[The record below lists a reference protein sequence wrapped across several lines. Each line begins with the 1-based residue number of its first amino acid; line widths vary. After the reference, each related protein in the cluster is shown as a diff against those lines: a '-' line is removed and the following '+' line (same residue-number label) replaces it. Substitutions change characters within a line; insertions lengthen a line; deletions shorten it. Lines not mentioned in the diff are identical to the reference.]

1 MEKSDLDPDAY
12 LASLPADRRGTM
24 TALDALI
31 REALPGRPR
40 TVWTGT
46 FWGGTEQTILGYGAI
61 TQSRPR
67 GPDVEWF
74 AVGLALQ
81 KAYISL
87 YVNAVDGGRYLTQAY
102 AGRLGAAKVGSA
114 SVSFRRLEG
123 VDVGALT
130 EMLRRAGELTGPGS
144 EEGS

>member
-12 LASLPADRRGTM
+12 LASLPPERRGTM

-31 REALPGRPR
+31 REALPGRRR

-46 FWGGTEQTILGYGAI
+46 FWGGTEQTIIGYGDI

-81 KAYISL
+81 KAHVSL
-87 YVNAVDGGRYLTQAY
+87 YVNAAEGGRYLTQAY

-114 SVSFRRLEG
+114 SVSIRRLED
-123 VDVGALT
+123 VDVDALT
-130 EMLRRAGELTGPGS
+130 EMLRRAGELTR
-144 EEGS
+144 

>member
-12 LASLPADRRGTM
+12 LASLPQDRRGTM

-31 REALPGRPR
+31 RDALPGRPR

-46 FWGGTEQTILGYGAI
+46 FWGGSEQTMIGYGQI

-81 KAYISL
+81 KAYVSL
-87 YVNAVDGGRYLTQAY
+87 YVNAADGGRYLAQTY
-102 AGRLGAAKVGSA
+102 AGRLGTVKVGSA
-114 SVSFRRLEG
+114 SVSFRRLED
-123 VDVGALT
+123 VDVDALT
-130 EMLRRAGELTGPGS
+130 EMLRRADELTR
-144 EEGS
+144 

>member
-12 LASLPADRRGTM
+12 LASLPQDRRGTM
-24 TALDALI
+24 TALDVLI
-31 REALPGRPR
+31 RDTLPGRPR

-46 FWGGTEQTILGYGAI
+46 FWGGTEQTIIGYGDI

-81 KAYISL
+81 KAHVSL

-102 AGRLGAAKVGSA
+102 AGRLGTAKVGSA
-114 SVSFRRLEG
+114 SVSIRRLED
-123 VDVGALT
+123 VDVEALA
-130 EMLRRAGELTGPGS
+130 EMLRRAGELTR
-144 EEGS
+144 

>member
-12 LASLPADRRGTM
+12 LASLPQDRRGTM

-31 REALPGRPR
+31 RDALPGRSR

-46 FWGGTEQTILGYGAI
+46 FWGGSEQTITGYGQI

-81 KAYISL
+81 KAYVSL
-87 YVNAVDGGRYLTQAY
+87 YVNAVDGGRYLTQTY
-102 AGRLGAAKVGSA
+102 AGRLGKAKVGSA
-114 SVSFRRLEG
+114 SVSIRRLED
-123 VDVGALT
+123 VDVAALT
-130 EMLRRAGELTGPGS
+130 EMLRRAGELTGP
-144 EEGS
+144 EPPA

>member
-12 LASLPADRRGTM
+12 LASLPQDRRGTM

-31 REALPGRPR
+31 RDALPGRSR

-46 FWGGTEQTILGYGAI
+46 FWGGSEQTMIGYGQI

-81 KAYISL
+81 KAYVSL
-87 YVNAVDGGRYLTQAY
+87 YVNAADGGRYLAQTY
-102 AGRLGAAKVGSA
+102 AGRLGTVKVGSA
-114 SVSFRRLEG
+114 SVSFRRLED
-123 VDVGALT
+123 VDVDALT
-130 EMLRRAGELTGPGS
+130 EMLRRADELTR
-144 EEGS
+144 

>member
-12 LASLPADRRGTM
+12 LASLPQDRRGTM

-31 REALPGRPR
+31 RDALPGRPR

-46 FWGGTEQTILGYGAI
+46 FWGGTEQTIIGYGDI

-81 KAYISL
+81 KAHVSL

-102 AGRLGAAKVGSA
+102 AGRLGTAKVGSA
-114 SVSFRRLEG
+114 SVSIRRLED
-123 VDVGALT
+123 VDVEALA
-130 EMLRRAGELTGPGS
+130 EMLRRAGELTR
-144 EEGS
+144 

>member
-12 LASLPADRRGTM
+12 LASLPQDRRGTM

-31 REALPGRPR
+31 RDALPGRSR

-46 FWGGTEQTILGYGAI
+46 FWGGSEQTIIGYGQI

-81 KAYISL
+81 KAYVSL
-87 YVNAVDGGRYLTQAY
+87 YVNAADGGRYLAQTY
-102 AGRLGAAKVGSA
+102 AGRLGTVKVGSA
-114 SVSFRRLEG
+114 SVSFRRLED
-123 VDVGALT
+123 VDVDALT
-130 EMLRRAGELTGPGS
+130 EMLRRADELTR
-144 EEGS
+144 

>member
-1 MEKSDLDPDAY
+1 VEKSDLDPDAY
-12 LASLPADRRGTM
+12 LASLPPDRRGTM

-31 REALPGRPR
+31 REALPSRPR

-46 FWGGTEQTILGYGAI
+46 FWGGSEQTIIGYGSIA
-61 TQSRPR
+61 QSRPR

-81 KAYISL
+81 KAYVSL

-102 AGRLGAAKVGSA
+102 GSRLGKAKVGSA
-114 SVSFRRLEG
+114 SVSFRRLED
-123 VDVGALT
+123 VDVDALT
-130 EMLRRAGELTGPGS
+130 EMLRRAGELTGPRP